1 MAGLVDSPLTIDTM
15 SLVVRT
21 KPNRSGRGLFIG
33 IVVCVGGV
41 ILTSCGE
48 DTGAA
53 GEDATVVDVSL
64 GRFVLEPAVLTATAG
79 DLQVRVTNTDP
90 DLVHDLVVYG
100 KGTRRL
106 APGESQTLDIPGV
119 AAGEYRMWCDVPGHA
134 AAGQTGTL
142 VVSQPT
148 DPPGTTG

>member
-1 MAGLVDSPLTIDTM
+1 M
-15 SLVVRT
+15 SFVFRT
-21 KPNRSGRGLFIG
+21 KPNRSRQGLLVV
-33 IVVCVGGV
+33 IVVAGGMMF
-41 ILTSCGE
+41 TSCAE
-48 DTGAA
+48 DSDAA

-64 GRFVLEPAVLTATAG
+64 GRFVLEPAVLIAAAG

-106 APGESQTLDIPGV
+106 APGESQTLDIPDV

-142 VVSQPT
+142 VVNPPTQP
-148 DPPGTTG
+148 PATTT

>member
-1 MAGLVDSPLTIDTM
+1 MLA
-15 SLVVRT
+15 
-21 KPNRSGRGLFIG
+21 
-33 IVVCVGGV
+33 GGV

-48 DTGAA
+48 DSDAA
-53 GEDATVVDVSL
+53 GADAAVVDVSL

-106 APGESQTLDIPGV
+106 APGESQTLDIPDV

-142 VVSQPT
+142 LVNPSSELAAT
-148 DPPGTTG
+148 SA